1 MENVGGNGVSY
12 GSYQYSHQG
21 TQQQHLAK
29 KKGKNHSQII
39 TYGWSCLCPNI

>member
-1 MENVGGNGVSY
+1 MWQTCSPMQNVGGNGVSY

-29 KKGKNHSQII
+29 EKEKI
-39 TYGWSCLCPNI
+39 TLKL